1 MAKDSSQM
9 AREYID
15 GALKT
20 RASLGRSAKP
30 SKAAYERA
38 VRMALAVRERVG
50 RMAQDWAKRGYD
62 LSLGIGIAQ
71 GFATI
76 GAIGFEGRWD

>member
-15 GALKT
+15 GTLKA
-20 RASLGRSAKP
+20 RASLGHSAKP

-38 VRMALAVRERVG
+38 VRMARVAMDDLITIAGRRDRRESSQPRKSKSTA
-50 RMAQDWAKRGYD
+50 RAR
-62 LSLGIGIAQ
+62 
-71 GFATI
+71 
-76 GAIGFEGRWD
+76 

>member
-1 MAKDSSQM
+1 VAKDSSQM

-15 GALKT
+15 GALRA

-38 VRMALAVRERVG
+38 VRLARQAMDELMALAPGSKKTTRN
-50 RMAQDWAKRGYD
+50 
-62 LSLGIGIAQ
+62 
-71 GFATI
+71 
-76 GAIGFEGRWD
+76 

>member
-9 AREYID
+9 ARDYID
-15 GALKT
+15 GALKA

-38 VRMALAVRERVG
+38 VRLARQAMDE
-50 RMAQDWAKRGYD
+50 
-62 LSLGIGIAQ
+62 LISLGP
-71 GFATI
+71 
-76 GAIGFEGRWD
+76 RSKKSPHN

>member
-9 AREYID
+9 ARDYID
-15 GALKT
+15 DALKA

-38 VRMALAVRERVG
+38 VRLARQAMDEL
-50 RMAQDWAKRGYD
+50 M
-62 LSLGIGIAQ
+62 SLAPRSKKG
-71 GFATI
+71 THN
-76 GAIGFEGRWD
+76 

>member
-9 AREYID
+9 ARDYID
-15 GALKT
+15 GALKA

-38 VRMALAVRERVG
+38 VRLARQAMDEL
-50 RMAQDWAKRGYD
+50 M
-62 LSLGIGIAQ
+62 SLAPMSKKS
-71 GFATI
+71 THN
-76 GAIGFEGRWD
+76 

>member
-15 GALKT
+15 GALRA

-38 VRMALAVRERVG
+38 VRLARQAMDELMALAPG
-50 RMAQDWAKRGYD
+50 SKK
-62 LSLGIGIAQ
+62 
-71 GFATI
+71 AT
-76 GAIGFEGRWD
+76 RN

>member
-9 AREYID
+9 ARDYID

-38 VRMALAVRERVG
+38 VKLARQAMDE
-50 RMAQDWAKRGYD
+50 
-62 LSLGIGIAQ
+62 LISLTPRSRKG
-71 GFATI
+71 THN
-76 GAIGFEGRWD
+76 

>member
-1 MAKDSSQM
+1 VAKDSSQM
-9 AREYID
+9 ARDYID

-38 VRMALAVRERVG
+38 VRMARQAMDELISLAPRS
-50 RMAQDWAKRGYD
+50 KR
-62 LSLGIGIAQ
+62 S
-71 GFATI
+71 THN
-76 GAIGFEGRWD
+76 

>member
-1 MAKDSSQM
+1 M
-9 AREYID
+9 ARDYID

-38 VRMALAVRERVG
+38 VKLARQAMEE
-50 RMAQDWAKRGYD
+50 
-62 LSLGIGIAQ
+62 LISLAPRSRKGKLN
-71 GFATI
+71 
-76 GAIGFEGRWD
+76 

>member
-15 GALKT
+15 GALRA

-38 VRMALAVRERVG
+38 VRLARQAMDELMALAPGSNKTTRN
-50 RMAQDWAKRGYD
+50 
-62 LSLGIGIAQ
+62 
-71 GFATI
+71 
-76 GAIGFEGRWD
+76 